1 MHILILLREHADG
14 AWWLRSK
21 KRFSTLPFFFPIF
34 LPLHSPKRE
43 NEPAA
48 IRTTRTTVFRTLLR
62 PGRPTISA
70 NNVANSRSGMEKGRR
85 IARGARGGNRGENL
99 LGAMESRAESEWRSP
114 NRRMCYASWSR
125 CATSRP
131 PQHLRARAASWE
143 THMARK
149 YCSTSPTKLRN
160 VRDSIDSRRNSR

>member
-1 MHILILLREHADG
+1 M
-14 AWWLRSK
+14 
-21 KRFSTLPFFFPIF
+21 TPFE
-34 LPLHSPKRE
+34 K
-43 NEPAA
+43 
-48 IRTTRTTVFRTLLR
+48 TVFYSPLFFSYLSPPSFPQKRKRARSYKNDAYNRVSDAFKTWS
-62 PGRPTISA
+62 GRPTISA

>member
-1 MHILILLREHADG
+1 
-14 AWWLRSK
+14 
-21 KRFSTLPFFFPIF
+21 
-34 LPLHSPKRE
+34 
-43 NEPAA
+43 
-48 IRTTRTTVFRTLLR
+48 
-62 PGRPTISA
+62 
-70 NNVANSRSGMEKGRR
+70 MEKGRR

-160 VRDSIDSRRNSR
+160 VRDSIDSRLKVAIRDCEMALRTFSKKNPFSLDFSETYNKLVLVS